1 MRESITAPSIL
12 LQHYKEMNGQ
22 LHAMTFFTWL
32 VKYYCI

>member
-1 MRESITAPSIL
+1 
-12 LQHYKEMNGQ
+12 MNGQ